1 MNFQLNSSSRYLS
14 SSNSAKKNKKRPPLT
29 LEQLE
34 ARMLMAIDVLEQQID
49 EVSSSGLFAS
59 SSSIPNV
66 SATTVQAVSR
76 IQLLSAGSVVTSG
89 QRIISSASQF
99 QLQLLRDTNG
109 TMPNLNWTITST
121 DPLARGDAQ
130 QSGGAVTLNFS
141 RPVDYRITAAS
152 GTTTLR
158 FNVRITPSL
167 TTLVVAAGSNKLT
180 EAPLTVTTN
189 QTTLSVTGLDEISK
203 SIKLPSAV
211 SWQVVQGPQS
221 ASPTFTVTGAKTKI
235 VFDRAGQYVLR
246 VSVGNVTRLVNL
258 NVTQTFKSVAVSP
271 STSTVN
277 AGQTLQL
284 TATALDQFQQP
295 MATQPSFTWTAT
307 GGTISST
314 GLYQAGTRAGTFRV
328 SARTGTVTAKVAIN
342 IVANNNDNNNNNN
355 GGGGNGTGVAGIT
368 DSALK
373 SLVTTYYADSTI
385 SRDEMMGIINTAGTN
400 SLTATELADLRYIVS
415 TTSTLRMA
423 EFVRTLAKNVVTSN
437 AANLNYR
444 GQAAGNLAAG
454 SSSTLVGNLVDKW
467 FKGTDVPALT
477 SNSYT
482 YRNATGSLFPVAP
495 QLSDSQQG
503 MLGDC
508 YFLAA
513 LVAIGSKNADAI
525 RNMFIE
531 NSDGTV
537 TVRFYANGVAD
548 YVTVNRSLP
557 TMSNGALIY
566 SGYGRSATSS
576 STPLWLALAE
586 KAYVQWNET
595 GKTGRGGADANQ
607 NTYTS
612 IEGGWMGDVNAQA
625 LGYSSTNFAVNST
638 NKQNLINSLNSGL
651 AVTIGTTQGASAGGL
666 VGSHA
671 YVVTSYNATT
681 DAFSF
686 FNPWNTSHPSALTW
700 NQMQGQTSYFV
711 VTSPSGSGFNGA
723 RVSDSIAAATLETYV
738 ETARAPLAAAG
749 RANELAGQ
757 DSSNELASVDL
768 LDNVEFDPV
777 DAIAYDVVDLFY
789 SQSEDADEYQ
799 SPELAALLAELAELS
814 IGV

>member
-14 SSNSAKKNKKRPPLT
+14 SSNPAKKNKKRPPLT

-59 SSSIPNV
+59 SSPTPTV
-66 SATTVQAVSR
+66 SSPSVQTGNR
-76 IQLLSAGSVVTSG
+76 IQLLSAGNVVTSG
-89 QRIISSASQF
+89 QRITSAASQF
-99 QLQLLRDTNG
+99 QLQLLRDANG
-109 TMPNLNWTITST
+109 TLPNLNWSITST

-130 QSGGAVTLNFS
+130 QSGAVVTLNFS

-152 GTTTLR
+152 GATTLR

-167 TTLVVAAGSNKLT
+167 TTLVVAAGSTRLT
-180 EAPLTVTTN
+180 ETPLTVTTN
-189 QTTLSVTGLDEISK
+189 QTTLTVTGLDEVSK
-203 SIKLPSAV
+203 SIKLPSAI

-221 ASPTFTVTGAKTKI
+221 ASPNFQVTGTRTKI

-258 NVTQTFKSVAVSP
+258 NVAQTFRSVAVTP

-307 GGTISST
+307 GGTISNE
-314 GLYQAGTRAGTFRV
+314 GLYQAGSRAGTFRV
-328 SARTGTVTAKVAIN
+328 SVRTGTVTARTAIN
-342 IVANNNDNNNNNN
+342 IVANNNDNNNNN
-355 GGGGNGTGVAGIT
+355 GGGGNGTGVSGIT
-368 DSALK
+368 DSALR

-385 SRDEMMGIINTAGTN
+385 SRDEMIGIINTAGSN

-444 GQAAGNLAAG
+444 GQAAGNLVAG

-467 FKGTDVPALT
+467 FKGTDVPVLT

-482 YRNATGSLFPVAP
+482 YRNATGSLFPTAP

-566 SGYGRSATSS
+566 SGYGRSATGS

-700 NQMQGQTSYFV
+700 NQMQGQTSFFV

-723 RVSDSIAAATLETYV
+723 RVSGSIAAATLETYV
-738 ETARAPLAAAG
+738 ETAKAPLAAAT
-749 RANELAGQ
+749 RANELSSQ
-757 DSSNELASVDL
+757 DSPSELASVDPL
-768 LDNVEFDPV
+768 GNVEFDPV

-799 SPELAALLAELAELS
+799 SPELTALLAELAELS

>member
-1 MNFQLNSSSRYLS
+1 
-14 SSNSAKKNKKRPPLT
+14 
-29 LEQLE
+29 
-34 ARMLMAIDVLEQQID
+34 MLMAIDVLEQQID

-59 SSSIPNV
+59 SSSTPTV
-66 SATTVQAVSR
+66 SSPTVQTGNR
-76 IQLLSAGSVVTSG
+76 IQLLNSGNVVTSG
-89 QRIISSASQF
+89 QRIVSSASQF
-99 QLQLLRDTNG
+99 QLQLLRDANG
-109 TMPNLNWTITST
+109 TLPNLNWTITST

-130 QSGGAVTLNFS
+130 QSGAVVTLNFS

-167 TTLVVAAGSNKLT
+167 TTLVVAAGSNRLS

-189 QTTLSVTGLDEISK
+189 QTTLTVTGLDEISK

-221 ASPTFTVTGAKTKI
+221 ASPTFNVTGAKTKI

-258 NVTQTFKSVAVSP
+258 NVTQTFKSVAVTP
-271 STSTVN
+271 STSTLN

-295 MATQPSFTWTAT
+295 MSTQPSFTWTAT
-307 GGTISST
+307 GGTISNE
-314 GLYQAGTRAGTFRV
+314 GLYTAGTRAGTFRV
-328 SARTGTVTAKVAIN
+328 SVRTGTVTARVAIN
-342 IVANNNDNNNNNN
+342 IVANSNDNNNNNS
-355 GGGGNGTGVAGIT
+355 GGGGSGVAGIT

-385 SRDEMMGIINTAGTN
+385 SRDEMMGIINTAGSN

-415 TTSTLRMA
+415 TTSSLRMA
-423 EFVRTLAKNVVTSN
+423 EYVRTLAKNVVTSN
-437 AANLNYR
+437 VANLNYR

-482 YRNATGSLFPVAP
+482 YRNATGSLFPAAP

-508 YFLAA
+508 YFLAS

-566 SGYGRSATSS
+566 SGYGRSSTSS

-595 GKTGRGGADANQ
+595 GKTGRGGSDANQ
-607 NTYTS
+607 NAYTA

-723 RVSDSIAAATLETYV
+723 RVSGSIAAATLETYV
-738 ETARAPLAAAG
+738 ETARAPLATASH
-749 RANELAGQ
+749 ANELASQ
-757 DSSNELASVDL
+757 DSSSELASVDPL
-768 LDNVEFDPV
+768 ENVECDPV

-799 SPELAALLAELAELS
+799 SPELTALLAELAELS

>member
-1 MNFQLNSSSRYLS
+1 
-14 SSNSAKKNKKRPPLT
+14 
-29 LEQLE
+29 
-34 ARMLMAIDVLEQQID
+34 MLMAIDVLEQQID
-49 EVSSSGLFAS
+49 EVSSIGLFAS
-59 SSSIPNV
+59 DSSIQNV

-76 IQLLSAGSVVTSG
+76 IQLLSAGNVVTSG

-99 QLQLLRDTNG
+99 QLQLLRDANG
-109 TMPNLNWTITST
+109 AMPSLNWTITST

-130 QSGGAVTLNFS
+130 QSGGVVTLNFS

-152 GTTTLR
+152 GSTTLR
-158 FNVRITPSL
+158 FNVRVTPSL
-167 TTLVVAAGSNKLT
+167 TTLVVAAGSTKLT
-180 EAPLTVTTN
+180 EAPLTVTSN

-211 SWQVVQGPQS
+211 SWQVVQGPQN
-221 ASPTFTVTGAKTKI
+221 ASPTFNVTGAKTKI

-258 NVTQTFKSVAVSP
+258 NVTQTFKSVAVTP
-271 STSTVN
+271 STSTLN

-295 MATQPSFTWTAT
+295 ISTQPSFTWTAT

-314 GLYQAGTRAGTFRV
+314 GLYQSGTKAGTFRV
-328 SARTGTVTAKVAIN
+328 SVRTGTVTAKVAIT
-342 IVANNNDNNNNNN
+342 IVANNNNNNNNN

-415 TTSTLRMA
+415 TTSSLRMA
-423 EFVRTLAKNVVTSN
+423 EYVRTLAKNVVTSN
-437 AANLNYR
+437 TANLNYR

-467 FKGTDVPALT
+467 FKGSDVPVLT

-513 LVAIGSKNADAI
+513 MVAIGSKNADAI

-566 SGYGRSATSS
+566 SGYGRSATGS

-625 LGYSSTNFAVNST
+625 LGYSSTNFAVNTT

-671 YVVTSYNATT
+671 YVVTSYNAST

-711 VTSPSGSGFNGA
+711 VTSPSGSGSNGA
-723 RVSDSIAAATLETYV
+723 TVSGSVAAATLETYV
-738 ETARAPLAAAG
+738 ETARAPLASASSSH
-749 RANELAGQ
+749 ELVSE
-757 DSSNELASVDL
+757 DSSNELASVDPVE
-768 LDNVEFDPV
+768 NVEFDSV

-799 SPELAALLAELAELS
+799 SPELTALLAELAELS

>member
-1 MNFQLNSSSRYLS
+1 MNFQLNSRSRYLS
-14 SSNSAKKNKKRPPLT
+14 SSTSSSKNKKRPPLT

-49 EVSSSGLFAS
+49 EISSSGLFAS
-59 SSSIPNV
+59 SGSIPNV
-66 SATTVQAVSR
+66 SATTVQTVNR
-76 IQLLSAGSVVTSG
+76 IQLVNAGNSVLSG
-89 QRIISSASQF
+89 QRIVSSTSQF
-99 QLQLLRDTNG
+99 QLQLLRDANG

-130 QSGGAVTLNFS
+130 QSGGVVTLNFS
-141 RPVDYRITAAS
+141 RPVDYKITATA
-152 GTTTLR
+152 GTTSLK

-167 TTLVVAAGSNKLT
+167 TTLVVAAGSSKLT
-180 EAPLTVTTN
+180 EAPLAVTTN
-189 QTTLSVTGLDEISK
+189 QTTLTVTGLDEIAK

-221 ASPTFTVTGAKTKI
+221 ASPTFQVTGAKTKI

-246 VSVGNVTRLVNL
+246 VSVGNVTKLVNL
-258 NVTQTFKSVAVSP
+258 NVTQTFKSVAVTP
-271 STSTVN
+271 STSTLN

-295 MATQPSFTWTAT
+295 MSTQPSFAWTAT
-307 GGTISST
+307 GGTINSS
-314 GLYQAGTRAGTFRV
+314 GLFQAGTKAGTFRV
-328 SARTGTVTAKVAIN
+328 SVRTGTVTAKVAIN
-342 IVANNNDNNNNNN
+342 IVASNNNN
-355 GGGGNGTGVAGIT
+355 GGGGGGGSGVAGIT

-385 SRDEMMGIINTAGTN
+385 SRDEMIGIIKTAGTD

-415 TTSTLRMA
+415 TTSSLRMA
-423 EFVRTLAKNVVTSN
+423 EYVRTLAKNVLTSN
-437 AANLNYR
+437 AANLNYQ

-477 SNSYT
+477 SNSYS

-548 YVTVNRSLP
+548 YVTVNRNLP

-566 SGYGRSATSS
+566 SGYGRSVTGS

-586 KAYVQWNET
+586 KAYSQWNET
-595 GKTGRGGADANQ
+595 GKTGRGGGNANK

-612 IEGGWMGDVNAQA
+612 IEGGWMGDVNSQA
-625 LGYSSTNFAVNST
+625 LGYSSTNFEVNST

-651 AVTIGTTQGASAGGL
+651 AVTIGTTQGASTGGL

-686 FNPWNTSHPSALTW
+686 FNPWNMSHPSALTW

-711 VTSPSGSGFNGA
+711 VTSPSGSGSNGA
-723 RVSDSIAAATLETYV
+723 TVSGTIAATTLETYV
-738 ETARAPLAAAG
+738 ETARAPLAVASH
-749 RANELAGQ
+749 ANELASQ
-757 DSSNELASVDL
+757 DSTSELTDADPL
-768 LDNVEFDPV
+768 GNVEFDPV
-777 DAIAYDVVDLFY
+777 EAIAYDVVDLFH

-799 SPELAALLAELAELS
+799 SPELSALLAELAELS

>member
-1 MNFQLNSSSRYLS
+1 MNFQLKSSSRNLS
-14 SSNSAKKNKKRPPLT
+14 SSNPANKNKKRPPLT

-59 SSSIPNV
+59 SSSIPSV
-66 SATTVQAVSR
+66 STPTVQAVSR
-76 IQLLSAGSVVTSG
+76 IQLLNAGNTVVSG

-99 QLQLLRDTNG
+99 QLQLLRDANG
-109 TMPNLNWTITST
+109 VMPNLNWTITST

-130 QSGGAVTLNFS
+130 QSGGTVTLNFS
-141 RPVDYRITAAS
+141 RPVDYKITAAS

-189 QTTLSVTGLDEISK
+189 QTTLTVTGLDEISK

-221 ASPTFTVTGAKTKI
+221 ASPTFNVTGAKTKI

-258 NVTQTFKSVAVSP
+258 NVTQTFKSVAVTP
-271 STSTVN
+271 STSTLN

-295 MATQPSFTWTAT
+295 MSTQPSFTWTAT
-307 GGTISST
+307 GGTVGST
-314 GLYQAGTRAGTFRV
+314 GLYQAGTKAGTFRV
-328 SARTGTVTAKVAIN
+328 SVRTGTVTAKVAIN
-342 IVANNNDNNNNNN
+342 IVANNNNNNNNN
-355 GGGGNGTGVAGIT
+355 GGGGSGLAGIT

-423 EFVRTLAKNVVTSN
+423 EYVRTLAKNVVTSN

-444 GQAAGNLAAG
+444 GQTAGNLAAG

-537 TVRFYANGVAD
+537 TVRFYANGIAD

-576 STPLWLALAE
+576 ATPLWLALAE
-586 KAYVQWNET
+586 KAYTQWNET
-595 GKTGRGGADANQ
+595 GKTGRGGDDANK
-607 NTYTS
+607 NAYTA

-651 AVTIGTTQGASAGGL
+651 AVTIGTTQGANAGGL

-711 VTSPSGSGFNGA
+711 VTSPSGSGSNGGT
-723 RVSDSIAAATLETYV
+723 VSGSFTANTLETYV
-738 ETARAPLAAAG
+738 ETARAPLAAASH
-749 RANELAGQ
+749 ANEFASQ
-757 DSSNELASVDL
+757 DGASELASVDP
-768 LDNVEFDPV
+768 LDSVEFDYV

-789 SQSEDADEYQ
+789 SQSDDVDEYQ
-799 SPELAALLAELAELS
+799 SPELNALLAELAELS